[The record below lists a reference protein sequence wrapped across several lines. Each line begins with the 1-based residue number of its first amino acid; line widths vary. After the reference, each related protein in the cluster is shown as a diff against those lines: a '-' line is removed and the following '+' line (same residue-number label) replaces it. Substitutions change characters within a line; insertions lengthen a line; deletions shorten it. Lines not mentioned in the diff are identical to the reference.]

1 MLSAT
6 DIAKWNIYLVCFSS
20 WKSVPVVLW
29 LALQRHQQHQ
39 LPIKTTERMNA
50 ICKYIA
56 SRSNRSVCVCC
67 VLSELSWI
75 MLRLTLS
82 IRNRWASAHSV
93 SLWCIYEMLTVLQ
106 CVKYI
111 QSIFMISAR
120 VRRTHRARA
129 FITASE
135 CIVIVLCREFSAI
148 FSTQTQLHSTIP
160 SSKCGWLAR
169 FFVIRI
175 VRCCRHVM

>member
-1 MLSAT
+1 MEYLFSVLFKLKVSA
-6 DIAKWNIYLVCFSS
+6 CGF
-20 WKSVPVVLW
+20 VVGT
-29 LALQRHQQHQ
+29 AAAPTASAAQ
-39 LPIKTTERMNA
+39 KTTERMNA

-82 IRNRWASAHSV
+82 IRNRWASAHGV
-93 SLWCIYEMLTVLQ
+93 SLWCIYEMLTVIQ

-135 CIVIVLCREFSAI
+135 CLWSFCAESFLQFS
-148 FSTQTQLHSTIP
+148 QLNRNCIRQFRARNAV
-160 SSKCGWLAR
+160 GWLV
-169 FFVIRI
+169 FLSFVSS
-175 VRCCRHVM
+175 VVAVMLCKCQR